1 MVVDEST
8 CANESKAISKFQNAL
23 QNFLNNERHESQ
35 CMGEG
40 SGNHASIPNTF
51 AKHRQ
56 SYTHALYKIW
66 HRSYLDM
73 KELGQKKLCLTQ
85 KDILSLFHAKNKE
98 PKAEFYVVPRIPS
111 KQVSLEN
118 ALLINKTQ
126 KRYLLALWRL
136 TRNEEDYV
144 DYIEAIASQ
153 S

>member
-1 MVVDEST
+1 MVVDERS
-8 CANESKAISKFQNAL
+8 CANDSKAISKFQNAL
-23 QNFLNNERHESQ
+23 QNFPNNERHEPQ

-40 SGNHASIPNTF
+40 GSHVSIHNIV
-51 AKHRQ
+51 AKNRQ

-98 PKAEFYVVPRIPS
+98 PKAEFYVVPRNPT
-111 KQVSLEN
+111 KQLSLEN

-144 DYIEAIASQ
+144 DYIEAIVSQ
-153 S
+153 R

>member
-8 CANESKAISKFQNAL
+8 CANDSNSL
-23 QNFLNNERHESQ
+23 QNFLNNERHEPE
-35 CMGEG
+35 CMGE
-40 SGNHASIPNTF
+40 GNHASIPNCF

-98 PKAEFYVVPRIPS
+98 PKAEFYVVPRNPS
-111 KQVSLEN
+111 KQLSLEN

-136 TRNEEDYV
+136 TRNEEDYM
-144 DYIEAIASQ
+144 DYIEAIVSQ
-153 S
+153 C

>member
-1 MVVDEST
+1 MAVDERS
-8 CANESKAISKFQNAL
+8 CANDSKAISKFQNAL
-23 QNFLNNERHESQ
+23 QNFLNNERHEPQ

-40 SGNHASIPNTF
+40 SHVSIHNIV
-51 AKHRQ
+51 AKNRQ

-85 KDILSLFHAKNKE
+85 KDILSLFRAKNKE
-98 PKAEFYVVPRIPS
+98 PKAEFDVVPRNPT
-111 KQVSLEN
+111 KQLSLEN

-144 DYIEAIASQ
+144 DYIEAIVSQ
-153 S
+153 C